1 MFKKLISLAMV
12 LCIALSSIASA
23 ASSLEPTSQTV
34 EIAIEEAVAAG
45 PSAYILGTD
54 LWGTVTSTSLRPVCG
69 IALNCVRGQVIYE
82 RATTGYYDSA
92 FGMTDYY
99 LYANGTDVHGNPW
112 VLTRTVQGFSFAF
125 N

>member
-1 MFKKLISLAMV
+1 MFRKLM
-12 LCIALSSIASA
+12 ALLLVMCFAVSSVTSA
-23 ASSLEPTSQTV
+23 AVPQSDFASSE
-34 EIAIEEAVAAG
+34 IEEAASIG

-54 LWGTVTSTSLRPVCG
+54 LWGTVTSTSLRPVCS